1 MKQSTSEVV
10 LKIVMSL
17 FFFLTEKR
25 LIEHLGMGQTCNQC
39 VKLAGG
45 R

>member
-17 FFFLTEKR
+17 FFKTEKR
-25 LIEHLGMGQTCNQC
+25 LIEHLGMGHTCNQC